1 MKSNPIKPEPDKKIK
16 SRDKI
21 LSAALEVIALEGV
34 DAMTHR
40 RVGKQSNFSNG
51 VVSYH
56 FPTREDLINETFMF
70 HLRQLE
76 LLSQDIKQLKPNEK
90 VVDFINTTVE
100 FVKRDQATPHLV
112 RADYE
117 LILYAARQPKLAK
130 IFRDWEDVLA
140 TSIAAE
146 LKKFGITDAGRCAR
160 IVINLVRAYELE
172 CMTRPELELEEFRLR
187 LERVVTG
194 FCSQSH

>member
-1 MKSNPIKPEPDKKIK
+1 MELKKIKPEPERKVK

-21 LSAALEVIALEGV
+21 LYAALEVIALEGV
-34 DAMTHR
+34 DAITHR
-40 RVGKQSNFSNG
+40 RVGKQSQLSNG

-56 FPTREDLINETFMF
+56 FPTREDLVNETFLF

-76 LLSQDIKQLKPNEK
+76 QLSEDITQLKPSANLS
-90 VVDFINTTVE
+90 DFIDATVE

-117 LILYAARQPKLAK
+117 LILYAARQPALAN

-140 TSIAAE
+140 INIAAQ
-146 LKKFGITDAGRCAR
+146 LKNFDIKDAKRCAR

-172 CMTRPELELEEFRLR
+172 CMTHPKLELQEFRVR
-187 LERVVTG
+187 LQRVVSG
-194 FCSQSH
+194 FQD

>member
-1 MKSNPIKPEPDKKIK
+1 MKLKQIKPEPERKVK

-21 LSAALEVIALEGV
+21 LFAALEVIALEGV
-34 DAMTHR
+34 DAITHR
-40 RVGKQSNFSNG
+40 RVGKQSQLSNG

-56 FPTREDLINETFMF
+56 FPTREDLVNETFLF

-76 LLSQDIKQLKPNEK
+76 QLSEDITQLKPSAN
-90 VVDFINTTVE
+90 VSDFIDATVE

-117 LILYAARQPKLAK
+117 LILYAARQPALAK

-140 TSIAAE
+140 INIAAE
-146 LKKFGITDAGRCAR
+146 LKNFDIKDAKRCAR

-172 CMTRPELELEEFRLR
+172 CMTQPKLELQEFRVR
-187 LERVVTG
+187 LQRVVSG
-194 FCSQSH
+194 FQD

>member
-1 MKSNPIKPEPDKKIK
+1 MKLKKIKPEPERKVK

-21 LSAALEVIALEGV
+21 LYAALEVIALEGV
-34 DAMTHR
+34 DAITHR
-40 RVGKQSNFSNG
+40 RVGKQSQLSNG

-56 FPTREDLINETFMF
+56 FPTREDLVNETFLF

-76 LLSQDIKQLKPNEK
+76 QLSEDITQLKPSANLS
-90 VVDFINTTVE
+90 DFIDATVE

-117 LILYAARQPKLAK
+117 LILYAARQPALAK

-140 TSIAAE
+140 INIAAQ
-146 LKKFGITDAGRCAR
+146 LKNFDIKDAKRCAR

-172 CMTRPELELEEFRLR
+172 CMTHPKLELQEFRVR
-187 LERVVTG
+187 LQRVVSG
-194 FCSQSH
+194 FQD

>member
-1 MKSNPIKPEPDKKIK
+1 MELKQIKPKPERKVK

-21 LSAALEVIALEGV
+21 LNAALEVIALEGV
-34 DAMTHR
+34 DAITHR
-40 RVGKQSNFSNG
+40 RVGKQSNLSNG

-56 FPTREDLINETFMF
+56 FPTREDLVNETFLF

-76 LLSQDIKQLKPNEK
+76 QLSEDITRLKPSEK
-90 VVDFINTTVE
+90 VSDFIDATVE

-117 LILYAARQPKLAK
+117 LILYAARQPTLAK
-130 IFRDWEDVLA
+130 IFRDWENVLA
-140 TSIAAE
+140 INIATE
-146 LKKFGITDAGRCAR
+146 LKNFGIKDSKRCAR

-172 CMTRPELELEEFRLR
+172 CMTRPELELKEFRAR
-187 LERVVTG
+187 LQRVVSG
-194 FCSQSH
+194 FQN

>member
-1 MKSNPIKPEPDKKIK
+1 MKLKQIKPEPERKVK

-21 LSAALEVIALEGV
+21 LYAALEVIALEGV
-34 DAMTHR
+34 DAITHR
-40 RVGKQSNFSNG
+40 RVGKQSQLSNG

-56 FPTREDLINETFMF
+56 FPTREDLVNETFLF

-76 LLSQDIKQLKPNEK
+76 QLSEDITQLKPSANLS
-90 VVDFINTTVE
+90 DFIDATVE

-117 LILYAARQPKLAK
+117 LILYAARQPALAN

-140 TSIAAE
+140 INIAAQ
-146 LKKFGITDAGRCAR
+146 LKNFDIKDAKRCAR

-172 CMTRPELELEEFRLR
+172 CMTHPKLELQEFRVR
-187 LERVVTG
+187 LQRVVSG
-194 FCSQSH
+194 FQD

>member
-1 MKSNPIKPEPDKKIK
+1 MKLKQIKPEPEKKVK

-21 LSAALEVIALEGV
+21 LNAALEVIALEGV
-34 DAMTHR
+34 DAITHR
-40 RVGKQSNFSNG
+40 RVGKQSSLSNG

-56 FPTREDLINETFMF
+56 FPTREDLVNETFLF

-76 LLSQDIKQLKPNEK
+76 QLSEDITQLKPSEK
-90 VVDFINTTVE
+90 VSDFIDATVE

-117 LILYAARQPKLAK
+117 LILYAARQPTLAK
-130 IFRDWEDVLA
+130 IVRDWEAALA
-140 TSIAAE
+140 ISIATE
-146 LKKFGITDAGRCAR
+146 LKRFGIRDSKRCAR

-172 CMTRPELELEEFRLR
+172 CMTHPGLELKEFRAR
-187 LERVVTG
+187 LQRVVSG
-194 FCSQSH
+194 FQN

>member
-1 MKSNPIKPEPDKKIK
+1 MKLKKLKPEPEKKIK

-21 LSAALEVIALEGV
+21 LSATLEVIALEGV
-34 DAMTHR
+34 DAITHR
-40 RVGKQSNFSNG
+40 RVGKQSNLSNG

-56 FPTREDLINETFMF
+56 FPTREDLVNEAFLF

-76 LLSQDIKQLKPNEK
+76 QLSEDITQLKPGEK
-90 VVDFINTTVE
+90 ISDFIDATVE

-117 LILYAARQPKLAK
+117 LILYAARQPTLAK
-130 IFRDWEDVLA
+130 IVRDWEAAL
-140 TSIAAE
+140 TISMAAE
-146 LKKFGITDAGRCAR
+146 LKIFGIRDSKRCAR

-172 CMTRPELELEEFRLR
+172 CMTHPELELKEFRAR
-187 LERVVTG
+187 LQRVVSG
-194 FCSQSH
+194 FQD

>member
-1 MKSNPIKPEPDKKIK
+1 MKLKKIKPEPERKVK

-21 LSAALEVIALEGV
+21 LYAALEVIALEGV
-34 DAMTHR
+34 DAITHR
-40 RVGKQSNFSNG
+40 RVGKQSQLSNG

-56 FPTREDLINETFMF
+56 FPTREDLVNETFLF

-76 LLSQDIKQLKPNEK
+76 QLSEDITQLKPSANLS
-90 VVDFINTTVE
+90 DFIDATVE

-117 LILYAARQPKLAK
+117 LILYAARQPALAN

-140 TSIAAE
+140 INIAAQ
-146 LKKFGITDAGRCAR
+146 LKNFDIKDAKRCAR

-172 CMTRPELELEEFRLR
+172 CMTHPKLELQEFRVR
-187 LERVVTG
+187 LQRVVSG
-194 FCSQSH
+194 FQD